1 MKNYF
6 TRYEKYFSLKTI
18 THLVCIKRSLR
29 VEANMNGDVGNAG
42 RDYLVDNID
51 FEPYNEAWNKITEDT
66 SKAVQAIGVTMKSV
80 GELAKIVLKNV
91 VQQFS
96 KFKAE
101 IIRFKNEAMEQKPVF
116 IFGAVIGAAATFFV
130 MHNATKKNESDRTII
145 KEEINDKE
153 MNDLTL

>member
-1 MKNYF
+1 
-6 TRYEKYFSLKTI
+6 
-18 THLVCIKRSLR
+18 
-29 VEANMNGDVGNAG
+29 MNGDVGNAG

-116 IFGAVIGAAATFFV
+116 IFGAVIGAAATFFI

-145 KEEINDKE
+145 KEEINDE
-153 MNDLTL
+153 EINDLTSWMLLFVLNLSIQKNKISSFY